1 MPKNFSAKRL
11 MGVDFSGQDLS
22 EADFSGA
29 TLNGC
34 QFVGSTLRSAS
45 FVSVRG
51 MGCNFDDAD
60 LTDAQF
66 EGARFMASTFRDS
79 IIAGSDL
86 DEASLMGCDLSGA
99 INEVADDEVED
110 DDVEDDD
117 VEDDDVEDDDVE
129 DDDVDDDD
137 ESSASDYVHELN
149 LGWVKLEA
157 SDHLTGVT
165 GLMNA
170 HLVDGSWVQTRTMS
184 FAFTD
189 CLIHL
194 VESVDRELLLTVLRP
209 GVSDPYRAT
218 LTAGESTSLIDK
230 SDESWHARITNQ
242 L

>member
-99 INEVADDEVED
+99 INEVADDDVED

-129 DDDVDDDD
+129 DDD

>member
-117 VEDDDVEDDDVE
+117 
-129 DDDVDDDD
+129 

-170 HLVDGSWVQTRTMS
+170 HLVDGSWVQTRTVS

-230 SDESWHARITNQ
+230 SDESWHARVTNQ

>member
-99 INEVADDEVED
+99 INEVADDGVED

-129 DDDVDDDD
+129 DDD

>member
-99 INEVADDEVED
+99 INEVADDE
-110 DDVEDDD
+110 

>member
-11 MGVDFSGQDLS
+11 MGIDFSGQDLS
-22 EADFSGA
+22 KADFSGA

-86 DEASLMGCDLSGA
+86 DEATLMGCDLSGA
-99 INEVADDEVED
+99 INAAAD
-110 DDVEDDD
+110 DDVEEDD
-117 VEDDDVEDDDVE
+117 VEE
-129 DDDVDDDD
+129 DD

-157 SDHLTGVT
+157 SDHLSGVT

-170 HLVDGSWVQTRTMS
+170 HLVDGSWVQTRTMNI
-184 FAFTD
+184 AFTD

-209 GVSDPYRAT
+209 GVSDPYRET
-218 LTAGESTSLIDK
+218 LTAGESTFLIDK

>member
-66 EGARFMASTFRDS
+66 EGARFMASTFRDA

-86 DEASLMGCDLSGA
+86 EEASLMGCDLSGA
-99 INEVADDEVED
+99 IDEAAE

-117 VEDDDVEDDDVE
+117 VEE
-129 DDDVDDDD
+129 DD

-149 LGWVKLEA
+149 LGWVRLEA
-157 SDHLTGVT
+157 SEHLTGVT
-165 GLMNA
+165 GLMNS
-170 HLVDGSWVQTRTMS
+170 HLVEGSWVETRTMS
-184 FAFTD
+184 FTFTD
-189 CLIHL
+189 CMIHL

-218 LTAGESTSLIDK
+218 LTAGDSTSLFDK
-230 SDESWHARITNQ
+230 SDESWHVRITNQ

>member
-66 EGARFMASTFRDS
+66 EGARFMASTFRDT

-99 INEVADDEVED
+99 INEVADD
-110 DDVEDDD
+110 DVEDDD
-117 VEDDDVEDDDVE
+117 VEDDDVE
-129 DDDVDDDD
+129 DDD

>member
-1 MPKNFSAKRL
+1 VPKNYSAKRL
-11 MGVDFSGQDLS
+11 MGLDFSGQDLT
-22 EADFSGA
+22 EANFSSA

-34 QFVGSTLRSAS
+34 QFVGATLHSAS
-45 FVSVRG
+45 FVSVRA
-51 MGCNFDDAD
+51 MGCNFDNAD

-66 EGARFMASTFRDS
+66 EGARFMASTFRDAT
-79 IIAGSDL
+79 IAGSDL
-86 DEASLMGCDLSGA
+86 EEASLMGCDLSGA
-99 INEVADDEVED
+99 INEAADDWVADEDVVDDEVADDEVA
-110 DDVEDDD
+110 
-117 VEDDDVEDDDVE
+117 
-129 DDDVDDDD
+129 DD
-137 ESSASDYVHELN
+137 ESSASGYVHELN
-149 LGWVKLEA
+149 FGWVRLDA

-165 GLMNA
+165 GLMNT
-170 HLVDGSWVQTRTMS
+170 HLVEGSWVQTRTMN

-230 SDESWHARITNQ
+230 SDDSWLAKITNQ

>member
-1 MPKNFSAKRL
+1 MPKNYSAKRL
-11 MGVDFSGQDLS
+11 MGVDFSGQDLT
-22 EADFSGA
+22 EANFSSA

-34 QFVGSTLRSAS
+34 QFVGATLHSAS
-45 FVSVRG
+45 FISVRA
-51 MGCNFDDAD
+51 MGCNFDNAD

-66 EGARFMASTFRDS
+66 EGARFMASTFRDAT
-79 IIAGSDL
+79 IAGSDL
-86 DEASLMGCDLSGA
+86 EEASLMGCDLSGA
-99 INEVADDEVED
+99 INEAADDWVADEEVADEEVA
-110 DDVEDDD
+110 
-117 VEDDDVEDDDVE
+117 
-129 DDDVDDDD
+129 DDDD
-137 ESSASDYVHELN
+137 ESSASGYVHELN
-149 LGWVKLEA
+149 FGWVRLDA

-165 GLMNA
+165 GLMNT
-170 HLVDGSWVQTRTMS
+170 HLVEGSWVQTRTMN

-230 SDESWHARITNQ
+230 SDDSWLAKITNQ

>member
-99 INEVADDEVED
+99 INEVADD
-110 DDVEDDD
+110 DVEDDD
-117 VEDDDVEDDDVE
+117 VEDDDVEE
-129 DDDVDDDD
+129 DD

>member
-11 MGVDFSGQDLS
+11 MGIDFSGQDLS

-51 MGCNFDDAD
+51 MGCNFDDAN

-99 INEVADDEVED
+99 INEAAD
-110 DDVEDDD
+110 DDVEEDD
-117 VEDDDVEDDDVE
+117 VEEDDVEEDDVE
-129 DDDVDDDD
+129 EDD

-157 SDHLTGVT
+157 SDHLSGVT

-170 HLVDGSWVQTRTMS
+170 HLVDGSWVQTRTMNV
-184 FAFTD
+184 AFTD

-209 GVSDPYRAT
+209 GVSDPYHAT

>member
-1 MPKNFSAKRL
+1 
-11 MGVDFSGQDLS
+11 MGVDFSGQDLT
-22 EADFSGA
+22 EANFSSA

-34 QFVGSTLRSAS
+34 QFVGATLHSAS
-45 FVSVRG
+45 FISVRA
-51 MGCNFDDAD
+51 MGCNFDNAD

-66 EGARFMASTFRDS
+66 EGARFMASTFRDAT
-79 IIAGSDL
+79 IAGSDL
-86 DEASLMGCDLSGA
+86 EEASLMGCDLSGA
-99 INEVADDEVED
+99 INEAADDWVADEEVADEEVA
-110 DDVEDDD
+110 
-117 VEDDDVEDDDVE
+117 
-129 DDDVDDDD
+129 DDDD
-137 ESSASDYVHELN
+137 ESSASGYVHELN
-149 LGWVKLEA
+149 FGWVRLDA

-165 GLMNA
+165 GLMNT
-170 HLVDGSWVQTRTMS
+170 HLVEGSWVQTRTMN

-230 SDESWHARITNQ
+230 SDDSWLAKITNQ

>member
-99 INEVADDEVED
+99 INEVADDE
-110 DDVEDDD
+110 VEDDD

>member
-117 VEDDDVEDDDVE
+117 VEDDDVD

>member
-117 VEDDDVEDDDVE
+117 VDDDDVD

>member
-1 MPKNFSAKRL
+1 

-99 INEVADDEVED
+99 INAAAD
-110 DDVEDDD
+110 DDVEEDD
-117 VEDDDVEDDDVE
+117 VEE
-129 DDDVDDDD
+129 DD

-157 SDHLTGVT
+157 SDHLSGVT

-170 HLVDGSWVQTRTMS
+170 HMVDGSWVQTRTMNV
-184 FAFTD
+184 AFTD

-230 SDESWHARITNQ
+230 SDESWHAKITNQ

>member
-99 INEVADDEVED
+99 INEVADD
-110 DDVEDDD
+110 DVEDDD
-117 VEDDDVEDDDVE
+117 VE
-129 DDDVDDDD
+129 DDD